1 MNLKN
6 QNNAHQIRNE
16 TLQLA
21 VEGLSLKLTKEKSL
35 KIVHTRLEIT
45 GSGRVKFKDNSIK
58 ATTFFLSQGIEQAI
72 IATDGNASF
81 AILIHDNFA
90 LNVFSMS
97 VEFNSGDRR
106 RSANFMELNLVDIFR
121 IDGKNACGLFHA

>member
-6 QNNAHQIRNE
+6 QNNAHQIRNK

-21 VEGLSLKLTKEKSL
+21 VEGLSLKLTKEKSI
-35 KIVHTRLEIT
+35 KIMHTRLEIT

-58 ATTFFLSQGIEQAI
+58 ATTFFLSQDIEQAI

-81 AILIHDNFA
+81 AIFIHDSIA
-90 LNVFSMS
+90 LSVLSMS

-106 RSANFMELNLVDIFR
+106 RSANFMVLNLVDIFR

>member
-1 MNLKN
+1 M
-6 QNNAHQIRNE
+6 
-16 TLQLA
+16 
-21 VEGLSLKLTKEKSL
+21 EGLSLKI
-35 KIVHTRLEIT
+35 IVY
-45 GSGRVKFKDNSIK
+45 IK

-81 AILIHDNFA
+81 AIFIHA
-90 LNVFSMS
+90 LSVFSTT

-106 RSANFMELNLVDIFR
+106 RSANFMESNLVDIFR